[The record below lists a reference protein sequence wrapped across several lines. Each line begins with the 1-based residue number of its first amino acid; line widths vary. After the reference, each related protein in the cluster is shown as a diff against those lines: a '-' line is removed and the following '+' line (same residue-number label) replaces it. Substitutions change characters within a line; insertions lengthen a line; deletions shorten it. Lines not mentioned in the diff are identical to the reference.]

1 MTVSKM
7 VQVLNE
13 NVEEIGR
20 QMERHDSWY
29 EMIDDLFL
37 HHSFVSSPYSPYSRH
52 FRALHY
58 LHHPPV
64 YSPGFTLPEDI
75 APEPKRYN
83 GSNGLISD
91 SLRRSSIGNSSE
103 HEDEDDPFWMVLQRT
118 LRLFPDLVIDEE
130 TGIVRDKMK
139 ENEKKGRVKCKDS
152 DRGHESDT
160 LLAFVCL
167 EPEEQSL
174 ISLAPSFQIPDTLFD
189 CIFRFFSIRV
199 FDRFV
204 FSFFSI
210 PCSFVS
216 DQKNNN

>member
-7 VQVLNE
+7 VEVLNE

-20 QMERHDSWY
+20 QMERHDTWY

-37 HHSFVSSPYSPYSRH
+37 HHFFISSPYSPYSRH

-64 YSPGFTLPEDI
+64 YSPGFHLPEDPV
-75 APEPKRYN
+75 PEPKRYN

-91 SLRRSSIGNSSE
+91 SLRRLSIGNSSE
-103 HEDEDDPFWMVLQRT
+103 HDDEDDPFWMVLQRT
-118 LRLFPDLVIDEE
+118 LRLFPDLVIDDE
-130 TGIVRDKMK
+130 TGIVRDEMK
-139 ENEKKGRVKCKDS
+139 EKERKKRVKCKET
-152 DRGHESDT
+152 DRGHESDA

-174 ISLAPSFQIPDTLFD
+174 ISLAPSFQTPDSLFD

-199 FDRFV
+199 FDRSLPP
-204 FSFFSI
+204 SFPI
-210 PCSFVS
+210 NQTNLVS
-216 DQKNNN
+216 DQK